1 MKNEVFKAKRKLEKE
16 KKEVNKENL
25 ARKMGLSLDEY
36 LELEQDWSISVKN
49 INEAFTGYDGSKTF
63 AEVYSNHS
71 PTLEDETLL
80 MEDKRILY
88 QALKTIKNEKKRKA
102 VELYFLEGENQ
113 EVIGEIL
120 GVTASRIC
128 QIHTEILPQLKETII
143 EIRSEGI

>member
-1 MKNEVFKAKRKLEKE
+1 
-16 KKEVNKENL
+16 
-25 ARKMGLSLDEY
+25 
-36 LELEQDWSISVKN
+36 
-49 INEAFTGYDGSKTF
+49 
-63 AEVYSNHS
+63 
-71 PTLEDETLL
+71 